1 MTSACISGLAI
12 STVSR
17 VSGSEPDLQKHM
29 ARGEKRGPDDIESST
44 SKHRR
49 AAPPPPAERHRR
61 RPPTR
66 SLDTRYKYLY
76 PLIVV
81 ESALA
86 PVASE
91 PTWFVAV
98 VLPLIV
104 VALALALAPDGVGA
118 DVVRSGGIAAD
129 RGGVGDGGV
138 GAEVDR
144 GGAEAADRGGVG
156 ADVGAEVD
164 HGGGVAADR
173 GGGGTGGVGA
183 EPLIVVVLTPLASEL
198 KWVVAVL

>member
-1 MTSACISGLAI
+1 
-12 STVSR
+12 
-17 VSGSEPDLQKHM
+17 M

-104 VALALALAPDGVGA
+104 
-118 DVVRSGGIAAD
+118 
-129 RGGVGDGGV
+129 
-138 GAEVDR
+138 
-144 GGAEAADRGGVG
+144 
-156 ADVGAEVD
+156 
-164 HGGGVAADR
+164 
-173 GGGGTGGVGA
+173 
-183 EPLIVVVLTPLASEL
+183 PLIVVVLTPLASEL
-198 KWVVAVL
+198 KWIVAVLKPLIGVVLEPMSELKWIMAVV